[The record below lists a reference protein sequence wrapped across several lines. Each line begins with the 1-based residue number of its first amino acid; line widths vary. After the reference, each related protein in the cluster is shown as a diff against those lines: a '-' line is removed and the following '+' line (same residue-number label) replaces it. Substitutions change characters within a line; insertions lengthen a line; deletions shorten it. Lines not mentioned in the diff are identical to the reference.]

1 MQKQAKELQLHHQ
14 QQQIGRAVARSRDL
28 RQRPDT
34 ESPLL
39 AQAGGKR
46 RRGAAAQLRYAHLAY
61 GEGGNVL
68 SLHNPDPVRSRRC
81 APDNGVMRKVRATRK
96 LYATT
101 RWTPTRPLRAWM
113 LNFLPIQMIA
123 IGNAGRDFHCFSP
136 YHQCSRDR
144 GLMAWL
150 SGPRVSVLRCKN
162 GG

>member
-1 MQKQAKELQLHHQ
+1 MKKISSPCDRQLRLVVVPRGSLSGGGARHAETTSALHSALASTLQVMDHLPEVCLTHT
-14 QQQIGRAVARSRDL
+14 SR
-28 RQRPDT
+28 T
-34 ESPLL
+34 VVH
-39 AQAGGKR
+39 
-46 RRGAAAQLRYAHLAY
+46 RGAAAQLRRAHLAY

-123 IGNAGRDFHCFSP
+123 IGNAGRDFQS
-136 YHQCSRDR
+136 
-144 GLMAWL
+144 L
-150 SGPRVSVLRCKN
+150 SSVFT
-162 GG
+162 